1 MPRIFDNI
9 DQKLVDALSTTLD
22 TSYKAD
28 FCIGYFN
35 LRGWKQIDKYIED
48 MQGTSNNQ
56 CRLLIGMQKLPEEE
70 LVELFSGSIES
81 YLDRKS
87 TLDIKNKLLDSF
99 KKQLIIGAP
108 SNSDE
113 AGLKRLVNQ
122 LKEGKV
128 RVKLYLRT
136 SLHAKL
142 YLMYRKDPISP
153 TVGYLGSSNLTFSGL
168 RGQGELNVDIL
179 DYDACNKLSKWF
191 SDRWEDRYSL
201 DITEDLIKILSQSWA
216 REEEIIP
223 YNIYMKM
230 IYHLSEEAQQGVRDV
245 SIPEVIQNE
254 LLEFQETALKIAV
267 QHIQKRNGVVI
278 GDVVGL
284 GKTILAT
291 SIARLYQENYF
302 IETLILCPAKL
313 VPMWKDYCKRYYLNA
328 KVISLGTVIE
338 DLDKLKTRYGLII
351 IDESH
356 NLRNK
361 DGKRY
366 KAVQSYINKSESKVV
381 LLTATPYNKT
391 YYDLSNQLRLFIPEG
406 YQFSIR
412 PERLIE
418 KMGETEFLRQY
429 QCSFN
434 SLEAFE
440 HSPYVEDW
448 QELMRLYMVRRTR
461 SFILENY
468 SKMDDGDNREHIKF
482 KNGNKA
488 YFPKRI
494 PKTLT
499 YESAGKSTYS
509 KLYSEDVLDK
519 INSLKLPRYLLADY
533 ISVQNKKGLTSV
545 ESQLVEN
552 LGSAR
557 YLIGFYRTNVFKR
570 LESSGQAFLLSIYRH
585 LYRDGVLL
593 YALKN
598 QLPIPIGTQSSKLL
612 EINEDFLLEEEV
624 YEVGGKV
631 EFQKTLADI
640 EVQSRKIYEKIQHKY
655 SYKFKWISPVVFS
668 EKLVGHLESDSE
680 ILLQIASSVDYQWS
694 AENDEKFLKLLEVLT
709 VQHSKQKVLIFSQF
723 ADTVEYLFENL
734 RKHGVT
740 DLERITGSRENPTEI
755 VWKFSPKSNNQRVDK
770 EIRILIATDALSEG
784 QNLQDSSIV
793 INYDLPW
800 AIIRLIQRAGR
811 VDRIGQQA
819 EEILCYSFMPVEG
832 IESIINLRNRLLNR
846 LTENAEV
853 VGTDETFFEDQGDIE
868 ILRDLYNEKSTV
880 LEEQDFFNEVD
891 LSSYA
896 YEIWKRESEKYPD
909 LEKIIRE
916 LPHVV
921 YSSKMKKDFT
931 AAKSVI
937 VYLRNKVG
945 NDALIWM
952 NEDGEKISTSQY
964 EIIKAIESQI
974 ETPFVKKGI
983 NHHDIVAKALKD
995 FKTEQKNIGGQ
1006 LGKATGAR
1014 FRIYEML
1021 KDYTIEIRNSI
1032 FMDELDS
1039 LNDILNLIYK
1049 YPLTRYAADILNAK
1063 LRSNIDIREL
1073 IETLYSIQL
1082 ENRLCHVSEDRQQLE
1097 PVILCSMGL
1106 N

>member
-9 DQKLVDALSTTLD
+9 DQKLVEALSTTLE

-35 LRGWKQIDKYIED
+35 LRGWKQIDKYIEN
-48 MQGTSNNQ
+48 MQGTANNQ

-70 LVELFSGSIES
+70 LMELFSDNTDS
-81 YLDRKS
+81 YLDRKT
-87 TLDIKNKLLDSF
+87 TLEIKNRLMDNF

-113 AGLKRLVNQ
+113 AGLKKLVSQ

-168 RGQGELNVDIL
+168 RGQGELNVDVL

-201 DITEDLIKILSQSWA
+201 DITEDLIKILSESWA

-245 SIPEVIQNE
+245 SIPDVIQNE

-302 IETLILCPAKL
+302 VETLILCPAKL
-313 VPMWKDYCKRYYLNA
+313 VPMWEDYCKRYYLNA
-328 KVISLGTVIE
+328 KVISFGTVIE
-338 DLDKLKTRYGLII
+338 DLDKLKTRYGLVIL
-351 IDESH
+351 DESH

-366 KAVQSYINKSESKVV
+366 KAVQNYINRSESKVV

-391 YYDLSNQLRLFIPEG
+391 YYDLSNQLRLFIPES

-418 KMGETEFLRQY
+418 EMGETEFLRQY

-440 HSPYVEDW
+440 HSPYAEDW

-468 SKMDDGDNREHIKF
+468 SKMDNGDSRKHIKF

-488 YFPKRI
+488 YFPQRI

-499 YESAGKSTYS
+499 YESTGQSSYS
-509 KLYSEDVLDK
+509 KLYSVDVLDK

-533 ISVQNKKGLTSV
+533 ISIQKKEGLTSV

-570 LESSGQAFLLSIYRH
+570 LESSGQAFLISIYRH

-598 QLPIPIGTQSSKLL
+598 QLPVPIGAQSSELL
-612 EINEDFLLEEEV
+612 EIEEDFLLEDEV
-624 YEVGGKV
+624 YAIEEKAQC
-631 EFQKTLADI
+631 QKTLADI
-640 EVQSRKIYEKIQHKY
+640 EVQSRKIYEKIKYKY
-655 SYKFKWISPVVFS
+655 SNKFKWISPAVFS
-668 EKLVGHLESDSE
+668 ENLVGHLESDSE
-680 ILLQIASSVDYQWS
+680 MLLQIASNVDYRWS
-694 AENDEKFLKLLEVLT
+694 AEKDEKFLKLLELLT

-734 RKHGVT
+734 KNHGVT
-740 DLERITGSRENPTEI
+740 DLERVTGSHENSTEI
-755 VWKFSPKSNNQRVDK
+755 VWKFSPKSNHQKVDK

-819 EEILCYSFMPVEG
+819 AEILCYSFMPVEG
-832 IESIINLRNRLLNR
+832 IENIINLRNRLLNR
-846 LTENAEV
+846 LSENAEV

-868 ILRDLYNEKSTV
+868 VLRDLYNEKSTV

-896 YEIWKRESEKYPD
+896 YEIWKRESEQYPD

-921 YSSKMKKDFT
+921 YSSKKNQDFT
-931 AAKSVI
+931 ADNSVI

-952 NEDGEKISTSQY
+952 NEYGGKIRASQY
-964 EIIKAIESQI
+964 EIIKAIECQR
-974 ETPFVKKGI
+974 ETPFDKKGA
-983 NHHDIVAKALKD
+983 NHHEIVAKALKD
-995 FKTEQKNIGGQ
+995 FKSEQKNIGGQ

-1014 FRIYEML
+1014 FRVYEIL
-1021 KDYTIEIRNSI
+1021 KNYTIEIRNSI
-1032 FMDELDS
+1032 FADELDN

-1063 LRSNIDIREL
+1063 LRSSVDVREL
-1073 IETLYSIQL
+1073 IDTLYSIQL